1 MKQRMR
7 LEKWPL
13 QLKPRERA
21 EREGI
26 RALSDAELLAII
38 LRVGNR
44 ERNVV
49 ELAHSLLIAMEG
61 DWVRLGNLS
70 AMECKELGVGRVQG
84 IALQAVHEISA
95 RMQRSTRIP
104 LELEEGIEWVRER
117 IAPLAYEVFFVLPL
131 DARERLIGFPIEVS
145 RGTRYQVLVEPREVI
160 AAVLKRGATALTVIH
175 NHPSGETEPSSQDI
189 LLTKQIIE
197 GAQWM
202 GLELK
207 DHLIVAQN
215 KKEFSFREEGMLD

>member
-1 MKQRMR
+1 MR

-26 RALSDAELLAII
+26 HALSDAELLAII

-49 ELAHSLLIAMEG
+49 ELAHSLLVAIEG
-61 DWVRLGNLS
+61 DWARLGNLS
-70 AMECKELGVGRVQG
+70 SMEWKESGVGRVQG
-84 IALQAVHEISA
+84 IALKAVHEIGM
-95 RMQRSTRIP
+95 RMQRSTRAPID
-104 LELEEGIEWVRER
+104 LEEGVEWVRAR
-117 IAPLAYEVFFVLPL
+117 IVPLAHEVFFVLPL
-131 DARERLIGFPIEVS
+131 DARDRLIGFPIEVS
-145 RGTRYQVLVEPREVI
+145 RGTRYQVLVEPRDVI
-160 AAVLKRGATALTVIH
+160 AAVLKRGAKAFVVMH

-189 LLTKQIIE
+189 LLTKQLIE

-202 GLELK
+202 GVELK
-207 DHLIVAQN
+207 DHFIVAPN
-215 KKEFSFREEGMLD
+215 KKEFSFRKEGMLD